1 MSETYKNS
9 VVTFL
14 DILGF
19 REIIKTSD
27 ASVVS
32 EMLDA
37 IGETAATPVGADGDL
52 THVISFSDSVIRA
65 RPTGQEPA
73 YDALLHEIQDLAAS
87 QWSLMEFGILVRGG
101 ITIGDVATS
110 EGRAFGPAF
119 VRAYDLESSLASSP
133 RIIVDPIVIEH
144 IREHVGNASEKTKK
158 RDIIADLKQHIRLGG
173 DGLWFVDYLS
183 SVSIT
188 MGDPPEVESTML
200 RFKETIVEKAN
211 KLRTDSLVLPKLLW
225 LIRYHNS
232 SAKRLFPTNKD
243 LKIRNTDVP
252 LSDELLKPL
261 LVKRM
266 RKGV

>member
-1 MSETYKNS
+1 MQYRNS

-19 REIIKTSD
+19 REIIKKSG
-27 ASVVS
+27 ASAVA

-37 IGETAATPVGADGDL
+37 IGETAASPVGVDGDL

-65 RPTGQEPA
+65 RPTGKEPA

-101 ITIGDVATS
+101 ITIGDVVTG

-144 IREHVGNASEKTKK
+144 IRQHVGNASEKAQK
-158 RDIIADLKQHIRLGG
+158 RTIIDELKRHIRLGG

-183 SVSIT
+183 SVSVT

-200 RFKETIVEKAN
+200 RFKDLIVEKAN
-211 KLRTDSLVLPKLLW
+211 DLDTGSLVLPKLLW
-225 LIRYHNS
+225 LIRYHNT
-232 SAKRLFPTNKD
+232 SAKRLFPRNAT
-243 LKIRNTDVP
+243 LKIKSTDVP
-252 LSDELLKPL
+252 LSDELLKPVL
-261 LVKRM
+261 LKRPNA
-266 RKGV
+266 VA

>member
-1 MSETYKNS
+1 MSERYRNS

-27 ASVVS
+27 ASAVS

-37 IGETAATPVGADGDL
+37 IGETAASPVGVDGDL

-65 RPTGQEPA
+65 RPTGKEPA

-144 IREHVGNASEKTKK
+144 IREHVGNVSGKAQK
-158 RDIIADLKQHIRLGG
+158 RSIIEELKRHIRLGG
-173 DGLWFVDYLS
+173 DGLWFVDYLA

-188 MGDPPEVESTML
+188 MGDPQEVESAML
-200 RFKETIVEKAN
+200 RFKDSIVAKAN
-211 KLRTDSLVLPKLLW
+211 ALHTDSLVLPKLLW
-225 LIRYHNS
+225 LIRYHNT
-232 SAKRLFPTNKD
+232 SAKRLFPSNSILRIK
-243 LKIRNTDVP
+243 NSDVP
-252 LSDELLKPL
+252 LSDELLKPVL
-261 LVKRM
+261 LKRPL
-266 RKGV
+266 RL